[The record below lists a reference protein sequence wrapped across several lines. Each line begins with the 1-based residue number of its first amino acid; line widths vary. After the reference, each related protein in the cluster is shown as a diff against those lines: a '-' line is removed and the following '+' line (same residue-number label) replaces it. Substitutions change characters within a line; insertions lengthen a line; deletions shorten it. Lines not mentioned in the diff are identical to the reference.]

1 MSDRPTPE
9 TDAIECKVV
18 FWQMT
23 EHAKKLERQRD
34 AALSEVAALRQQ
46 VEGMRENDARYRW
59 LRRKICF
66 TGNGDGTSSMCAINL
81 PDAKGFPQ
89 EGQHHAFIDAA
100 IDLARKESS
109 K

>member
-34 AALSEVAALRQQ
+34 AAVEALKIMRQ
-46 VEGMRENDARYRW
+46 EFEKFPRSLGYDITHLPKIDAV
-59 LRRKICF
+59 L
-66 TGNGDGTSSMCAINL
+66 CAI
-81 PDAKGFPQ
+81 
-89 EGQHHAFIDAA
+89 EG
-100 IDLARKESS
+100 ES
-109 K
+109 

>member
-34 AALSEVAALRQQ
+34 AAVEALLHLR
-46 VEGMRENDARYRW
+46 VKIDETHDLHAVFNIKDCEEFARAKAVIREIEG
-59 LRRKICF
+59 K
-66 TGNGDGTSSMCAINL
+66 S
-81 PDAKGFPQ
+81 
-89 EGQHHAFIDAA
+89 
-100 IDLARKESS
+100 
-109 K
+109 

>member
-34 AALSEVAALRQQ
+34 AAVEALKTAAAYPTLDYELAVHLRK
-46 VEGMRENDARYRW
+46 VLREIEG
-59 LRRKICF
+59 
-66 TGNGDGTSSMCAINL
+66 
-81 PDAKGFPQ
+81 
-89 EGQHHAFIDAA
+89 
-100 IDLARKESS
+100 ES
-109 K
+109 